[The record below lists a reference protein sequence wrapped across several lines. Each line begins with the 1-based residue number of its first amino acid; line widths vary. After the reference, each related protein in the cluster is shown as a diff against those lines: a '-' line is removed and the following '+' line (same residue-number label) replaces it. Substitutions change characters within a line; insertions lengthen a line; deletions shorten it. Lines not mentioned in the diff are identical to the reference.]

1 MHRMHVRFSFL
12 SVLILASVA
21 FTPSQ
26 SAQRGGWVA
35 PSRPAPPPYTPP
47 RRYSN
52 PQPIPRP
59 PPANDNRRIVRP
71 PANNNAAP
79 RSNVTQFPRQ
89 AKSSATPLP
98 RVGVSGLPRGNTNA
112 FTRGRSIISLE
123 KKRAIQNRLLRLRA
137 SAANRNR
144 SSGSAIAGSAVGGGG
159 RTGMPATPGGIGGDR
174 PPPSITP
181 KFNAAANQPRS
192 NDPVESAS
200 TGSSNGSKT
209 NDKPQPDR
217 KGPKPPPW
225 KNPGF

>member
-59 PPANDNRRIVRP
+59 SPANDNRRIVRP

-123 KKRAIQNRLLRLRA
+123 KKRAIQNRLARLRVM
-137 SAANRNR
+137 AANRNS
-144 SSGSAIAGSAVGGGG
+144 SSGGTLAGSAGGGGG
-159 RTGMPATPGGIGGDR
+159 RTGMPAARGGIGGER